1 MLMTADDKALAP
13 IVPFIDPRIRRAAS
27 GDRAAAQTL
36 LREILPRV
44 RNLVRYLVRG
54 DSEVEDMAQQALL
67 AVLRGLPTYRGQGK
81 WLSWVD
87 RITARE
93 ALAYQKKRRLSQKR
107 AQDMTEDLT
116 LMQPPGLEPDAYLN
130 RRDLVRSLDRLP
142 IDQRSAVVFH
152 YVLGMS
158 VPELADHLGI
168 PFDTAKSR
176 VRLGMKKLRASH
188 HE

>member
-1 MLMTADDKALAP
+1 MTADDKATANL
-13 IVPFIDPRIRRAAS
+13 VPFIDPRIKLAAA
-27 GDRAAAQTL
+27 GDREAAQAL

-67 AVLRGLPTYRGQGK
+67 AVLRGLPTYRGDGK

-93 ALAYQKKRRLSQKR
+93 ALAYQKKKR
-107 AQDMTEDLT
+107 QAEKRHQDLQEDLSV
-116 LMQPPGLEPDAYLN
+116 LHDSNPAKADYFE
-130 RRDLVRSLDRLP
+130 RRALALRLDQLP
-142 IDQRSAVVFH
+142 QEQRNAVVFH
-152 YVLGMS
+152 HVLGMS
-158 VPELADHLGI
+158 IPELAQHLSI

-176 VRLGMKKLRASH
+176 VRLGMKKLRAQSNG
-188 HE
+188 